1 MGNNHKD
8 PKKTFLEPS
17 KTHFGIWFFKLPKKM
32 LPSSKN
38 AERTCFS
45 CKYPQGSQIY
55 LFGTP
60 KNAHLDLNFF
70 KMPKKMLSS
79 SKNAERTCFCCKYP
93 QGSQKCLF
101 GTPQKLQFWKSLKP
115 PVKDFYIKNR
125 KVYRFCSLKTKFPW
139 KSSSYKCAF

>member
-45 CKYPQGSQIY
+45 CKYPQGSQNY

-60 KNAHLDLNFF
+60 KNLLLDLKFF

-101 GTPQKLQFWKSLKP
+101 GTPKKLQFWKSLKH
-115 PVKDFYIKNR
+115 PVKDLHIKNW
-125 KVYRFCSLKTKFPW
+125 KVHKFCSLKTKFHW
-139 KSSSYKCAF
+139 KSSS